1 MFKKTLAIILIT
13 LLTACTAYEDEQG
26 KAFMLQSSAGKEQA
40 ESDRVKE
47 ELLKMDEVVSVRGIQ
62 HEEDMIMALHIKQ
75 KDRFHLKK
83 VRKKAFDSVKA
94 LYPNATI
101 HISTDKKIYK
111 ELAKAEEAIKTDHL
125 AKSEVKKQLKRIEE
139 HLKE

>member
-1 MFKKTLAIILIT
+1 MLKKTIAIILIA
-13 LLTACTAYEDEQG
+13 LLAACTAYEDEQG

-62 HEEDMIMALHIKQ
+62 YEEDMIMALHIKQ
-75 KDRFHLKK
+75 KKSFPFEKK
-83 VRKKAFDSVKA
+83 SVKKAFDSVKA

-101 HISTDKKIYK
+101 HISTDKKN
-111 ELAKAEEAIKTDHL
+111 L
-125 AKSEVKKQLKRIEE
+125 
-139 HLKE
+139 